1 MVIPMVTPMVI
12 LMPTLLVAMEIIL
25 ATINVILMAT
35 TTSPSEVVVQIAR
48 SISLTAMLGNPT
60 RKYSAA
66 SSMWMAR
73 VLRSPINSMITAR
86 TMKTWMIFVR
96 STTSGKKRRN
106 IVKVIITHV
115 AAEADPEAD
124 HAHALVVLT
133 AAAAVAAT
141 AATRMMGPVL
151 K

>member
-1 MVIPMVTPMVI
+1 
-12 LMPTLLVAMEIIL
+12 MPTLLVAMEIIL

-35 TTSPSEVVVQIAR
+35 ITSPSEVVVQIAR

-66 SSMWMAR
+66 SSMWMVR
-73 VLRSPINSMITAR
+73 VRTQDVNSMITAR
-86 TMKTWMIFVR
+86 MMTWRIFVR